1 LPDLSL
7 GRGCHVTPD
16 DFHRFR
22 EGLGGAE
29 LDVLDASLEDG
40 QVAGGDVEL
49 APVDLCK
56 LAQSL

>member
-29 LDVLDASLEDG
+29 LDVLGASLEDG
-40 QVAGGDVEL
+40 QVAG
-49 APVDLCK
+49 AT
-56 LAQSL
+56 